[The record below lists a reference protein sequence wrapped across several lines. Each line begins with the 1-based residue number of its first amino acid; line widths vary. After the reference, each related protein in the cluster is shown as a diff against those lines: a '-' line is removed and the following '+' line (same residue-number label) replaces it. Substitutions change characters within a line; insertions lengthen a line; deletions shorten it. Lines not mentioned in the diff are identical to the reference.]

1 MRNLPIALVLF
12 TGCSEYSVTSH
23 IDLPAES
30 TTSTAPVVPDTTA
43 DSTPPTDTTTPDEVV
58 TDEPPP
64 EDDCTETSDL
74 IYTIDRSDGIL
85 YLFDPTQLTFHALG
99 QLSCG
104 GGFSGTPA
112 SMSVSRAGLA
122 YVRYG
127 DNTVYEV
134 DLATMSCKETAY
146 RDGFGS
152 FGMGYATDHADTWR
166 DDLYIANSGELAML
180 NTTDWSLTSIGRLP
194 SQSELTGNADGEL
207 WAFLPLEVPARI
219 AQIDKSDASL
229 LEGLRLPSFPHAFDI
244 DTFAFATW
252 GADFWLFVRTYG
264 MGRTTDVYQ
273 VTPDGTLHLV
283 APDTGMD
290 IVGAGVSTC
299 APT

>member
-1 MRNLPIALVLF
+1 MQTLSIAIALL

-23 IDLPAES
+23 IDAPS
-30 TTSTAPVVPDTTA
+30 DTTTSTEVIVPNETPETTPPEEDTTPEEA
-43 DSTPPTDTTTPDEVV
+43 F

-74 IYTIDRSDGIL
+74 IYAIDRSDGVL
-85 YLFDPTQLTFHALG
+85 YLFDPTTLSFNGLG
-99 QLSCG
+99 RLECG
-104 GGFSGTPA
+104 GSFSGSPA
-112 SMSVSRAGLA
+112 SMSVSRAGTA

-134 DLATMSCKETAY
+134 DLQTMACTETSY

-166 DDLYIANSGELAML
+166 DDLYVANSGELAML
-180 NTTDWSLTSIGRLP
+180 NTGDWSLQAIGRLP

-229 LEGLRLPSFPHAFDI
+229 IDGIRLPTFPHAFDI

-252 GADFWLFVRTYG
+252 GGDFWLFVRTYG
-264 MGRTTDVYQ
+264 MGQSTDVYQ
-273 VTPDGTLHLV
+273 VTPDGVLHFVVLSI
-283 APDTGMD
+283 GMD